1 MQIIDNE
8 ADEPLVI
15 NILPMIDVIFAIL
28 AFFIISTLFLTRAE
42 GFSVD
47 LPEAETAQSQQE
59 AFITVTIEGNGN
71 ISIDKKPVALNEL
84 TKTVQAQVGDPPSE
98 GLRHRTEALLTVQA
112 DETIDYGQ
120 VIAVMD
126 QLRRVKG
133 ASLGMATQQPAQAE
147 DSK

>member
-1 MQIIDNE
+1 MRVVDNE

-15 NILPMIDVIFAIL
+15 NVLPMIDVIFAIL

-59 AFITVTIEGNGN
+59 AFITVTIEGNGD
-71 ISIDKKPVALNEL
+71 ISIDKKPVALDDL
-84 TKTVQAQVGDPPSE
+84 TKTVQAQLGD
-98 GLRHRTEALLTVQA
+98 RAKALLTVQA
-112 DETIDYGQ
+112 DESIDYGQ

-126 QLRRVKG
+126 QLRRVEG
-133 ASLGMATQQPAQAE
+133 ASLGMATQQPAQTGTSE
-147 DSK
+147 

>member
-1 MQIIDNE
+1 MQVIDNE
-8 ADEPLVI
+8 ADAALTI

-47 LPEAETAQSQQE
+47 LPEAETSQSQQE
-59 AFITVTIEGNGN
+59 AVITVTIEGNGN
-71 ISIDKKPVALNEL
+71 ISIDKEAVALNEL
-84 TKTVQAQVGDPPSE
+84 TNTVQAQIEDSS
-98 GLRHRTEALLTVQA
+98 EALVTVQA

-126 QLRRVKG
+126 RLRRVEG
-133 ASLGMATQQPAQAE
+133 ASLGMATQQPATAGADQ
-147 DSK
+147 

>member
-1 MQIIDNE
+1 MRVVDNE

-59 AFITVTIEGNGN
+59 VFITVTIEGNGN

-84 TKTVQAQVGDPPSE
+84 TKTVQAQVGN
-98 GLRHRTEALLTVQA
+98 RTEALLTVQA

-126 QLRRVKG
+126 QLRRVEG
-133 ASLGMATQQPAQAE
+133 ASLGMATQQPAQAGASE
-147 DSK
+147 